1 VLNHPWF
8 AEFADIH
15 KLREGAQ
22 GGEAK
27 FKAYTL
33 TEPNSRRSKRKW
45 KSMDISEC
53 KLIIMMIIIIN
64 SY

>member
-1 VLNHPWF
+1 LNHPWF

-15 KLREGAQ
+15 KMREGAQ

-33 TEPNSRRSKRKW
+33 TEPNSPKIKEE
-45 KSMDISEC
+45 MD
-53 KLIIMMIIIIN
+53 K
-64 SY
+64 YGHQ

>member
-1 VLNHPWF
+1 MNHPWF

-15 KLREGAQ
+15 KMREGAQ

-33 TEPNSRRSKRKW
+33 TEPNSPKIKEE
-45 KSMDISEC
+45 MDKYGHQWMQIDY
-53 KLIIMMIIIIN
+53 N
-64 SY
+64 DDHYH